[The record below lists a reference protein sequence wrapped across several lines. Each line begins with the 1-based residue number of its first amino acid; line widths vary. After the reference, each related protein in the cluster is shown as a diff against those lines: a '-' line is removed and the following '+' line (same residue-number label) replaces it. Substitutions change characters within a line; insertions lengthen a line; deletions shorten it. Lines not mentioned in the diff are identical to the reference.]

1 MGAGASSLNV
11 DDVVAVAN
19 QPVGYTPPL
28 GAPKPVRA
36 MRALR
41 FDGCVIDRSM
51 LTMTT
56 TDASSFERCIG
67 HAEGVF

>member
-1 MGAGASSLNV
+1 MGAGAGSLNV
-11 DDVVAVAN
+11 DDVVAVAK

-41 FDGCVIDRSM
+41 FERVVIDA
-51 LTMTT
+51 
-56 TDASSFERCIG
+56 DDDDCD
-67 HAEGVF
+67 

>member
-11 DDVVAVAN
+11 DDVVAVAK

-36 MRALR
+36 LR
-41 FDGCVIDRSM
+41 FDGVIDD
-51 LTMTT
+51 
-56 TDASSFERCIG
+56 DADDDDR
-67 HAEGVF
+67 V